1 MEDVDYIWRY
11 GLRGFSESSFDMQE
25 FVFMEVYYNS
35 EPVQIKHYM
44 VNKVNIVK
52 DEQKEVNE
60 NISTRKNLLYMAQ

>member
-60 NISTRKNLLYMAQ
+60 NISMRKNLLYMAQ